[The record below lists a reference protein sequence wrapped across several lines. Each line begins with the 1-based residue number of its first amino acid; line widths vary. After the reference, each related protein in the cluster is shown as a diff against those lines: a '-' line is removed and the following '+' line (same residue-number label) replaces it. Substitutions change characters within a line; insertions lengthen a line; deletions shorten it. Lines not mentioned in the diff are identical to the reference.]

1 MRIRKPGEQTGSMRT
16 SGSTLLAFAF
26 VAVPILML
34 LSCYPGEISNIEE
47 LDTVGTIY
55 DPNVDY
61 SAFSTYAMPD
71 SVVAID
77 NRESSG
83 DEPPLSPAFQAL
95 MLSTV
100 ASNMEKLGYTR
111 VCPDGDASV
120 CPDPSK
126 WVEADVAVTVGII
139 ISDEFVASIG
149 YPWGGYWGWYG
160 GWPGYGP
167 GYGIGY
173 PPTGTVYKYETGT
186 AVIDMIDID
195 SSTPSDS
202 LVDAIWQGGIN
213 GLASSKQAVNEDRI
227 IKGINQAFEQ
237 SPYLKS
243 SASGVQ

>member
-16 SGSTLLAFAF
+16 TGSTLLAFAF
-26 VAVPILML
+26 VAIPLLTL

-55 DPNVDY
+55 DPNVKFWT
-61 SAFSTYAMPD
+61 FSSYAMPD

-83 DEPPLSPAFQAL
+83 DEPPLSPVFQAL
-95 MLSTV
+95 LLSTV
-100 ASNMEKLGYTR
+100 ASNMTALGYTR
-111 VCPDGDASV
+111 VFPDTNPQAD
-120 CPDPSK
+120 PD
-126 WVEADVAVTVGII
+126 VGVTVAIM
-139 ISDEFVASIG
+139 ISDQFVASIG

-173 PPTGTVYKYETGT
+173 PPTGAVYSYETGT
-186 AVIDMIDID
+186 VVVDMIDLEN
-195 SSTPSDS
+195 STPSDS

-213 GLASSKQAVNEDRI
+213 GLASSKQSVNEDRI
-227 IKGINQAFEQ
+227 IRGVNQAFEQ
-237 SPYLKS
+237 SPYLES
-243 SASGVQ
+243 LVTGVQ